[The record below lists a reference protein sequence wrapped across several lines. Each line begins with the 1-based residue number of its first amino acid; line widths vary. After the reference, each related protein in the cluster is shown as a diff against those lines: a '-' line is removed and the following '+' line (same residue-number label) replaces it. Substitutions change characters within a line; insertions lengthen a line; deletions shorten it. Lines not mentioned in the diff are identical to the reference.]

1 MIRAIAAAFI
11 ALLLFGPDAGHA
23 LSAPE
28 ASALVSHNVRVGPT
42 DREYLLY
49 RPANATGPIPLVIAL
64 HGGGGNARTMVPRW
78 IDTARREGFAVAF
91 PSGVGRMENMGAWN
105 ADGCCGFAMTSNSE
119 DVAFIGAVIDDLT
132 AQGIDPKRVYV
143 TGLSNGGMLSH
154 RVGIALSPRIAA
166 VAVVSGAMFGGEAQ
180 PSTPLPVLIIH
191 GEKDDIVP
199 FNGGTSP
206 MALVARSQ
214 SRPFLPVS
222 RAVDFW
228 RQADGCPVAP
238 SVKVQGDVTVET
250 STCRDGSEV
259 VFYRLAS
266 GGHTWPGPVV
276 ASGGLERA
284 RYDAIDAT
292 QIIWRFFAAHSR

>member
-1 MIRAIAAAFI
+1 MKAIAAAVI
-11 ALLLFGPDAGHA
+11 ATLLLGAGA
-23 LSAPE
+23 AQAQSAPE
-28 ASALVSHNVRVGPT
+28 ASAVVSHSVRVGAAN
-42 DREYLLY
+42 REYLLY
-49 RPANATGPIPLVIAL
+49 RPANATGPVPLVIAL

-78 IDTARREGFAVAF
+78 IETARREGFAVAF
-91 PSGVGRMENMGAWN
+91 PNGVGRMGNMGTWN
-105 ADGCCGFAMTSNSE
+105 AGGCCGFAMTSNS
-119 DVAFIGAVIDDLT
+119 DDLAFIGAVIDDLT

-154 RVGIALSPRIAA
+154 RIGIGLSSRIAA

-180 PSTPLPVLIIH
+180 PSRPLPILIMH

-199 FNGGTSP
+199 FNGGNSP
-206 MALVARSQ
+206 MSLVARSQ
-214 SRPFLPVS
+214 SQSFLPVS

-228 RQADGCPVAP
+228 RRADGCAGAP
-238 SVKVQGDVTVET
+238 SVEVQGDVTVET
-250 STCRDGSEV
+250 SACRDGSEV

-266 GGHTWPGPVV
+266 AGHTWPGPVV

-292 QIIWRFFAAHSR
+292 QVIWRFFSGHSR